1 MPHAHYV
8 QTRATLCKVKVKV
21 KVNVDLYSF
30 GKKIP
35 TVYSKKFLSQMHL
48 WTRKNQLNFVKSSA
62 SESKSRNFLK
72 DSSPLSETDLAHISG
87 KN

>member
-21 KVNVDLYSF
+21 KVNVDMYSF

-35 TVYSKKFLSQMHL
+35 TVYSKKFFI
-48 WTRKNQLNFVKSSA
+48 TNA
-62 SESKSRNFLK
+62 SVDEEEPIKLC
-72 DSSPLSETDLAHISG
+72 
-87 KN
+87 